1 MKSIGF
7 FWTNSEDEN
16 ECCRKCPHLKE
27 DTTQSNSASKEQTGD
42 EFEFQINLWN
52 SDVKSTVTNE
62 KYRFRAVDF
71 GIVCPL
77 SIRKFVLLLPF
88 KADISEFHDLVRCLS
103 LDADLL
109 CTVFNEDLKSTSEPS
124 KSYHTIEGGKVKLLM
139 YELSKENIEDFTY
152 DEQTG
157 VTQIT
162 VTINSDF
169 NTESFSEYRLFV
181 RFRILLKSFLAFA
194 KKKKVSNDWLQ
205 SAFSSSYLFDI
216 RLNDVRELSKK
227 KKELVEFKGFK
238 LPKFSK
244 VHFFYMADSEET
256 VENGSSIKL
265 DKRLLENERWHSY
278 LGDKIEF
285 VSENIAHHWKK
296 KEERRLVLTSVDF
309 QNQQMPTV
317 GIKPSSTSIIN
328 FTLFFKTEF
337 SDCQRKRLFI
347 YLLIVVLLGTVAS
360 AIIAFID
367 SLIPK
372 TLGYCWGIW
381 LLVSLGLIL
390 LLCCFLWSSV
400 KQTR

>member
-1 MKSIGF
+1 M
-7 FWTNSEDEN
+7 
-16 ECCRKCPHLKE
+16 
-27 DTTQSNSASKEQTGD
+27 
-42 EFEFQINLWN
+42 
-52 SDVKSTVTNE
+52 KSTVTNE

-124 KSYHTIEGGKVKLLM
+124 KSYHTIEGGKIKLLM
-139 YELSKENIEDFTY
+139 YELSKENIEEFTY

-162 VTINSDF
+162 ITINSDF
-169 NTESFSEYRLFV
+169 NTESFSGYRLFV

-227 KKELVEFKGFK
+227 KKELVEFKGFR
-238 LPKFSK
+238 LPEFSK

-285 VSENIAHHWKK
+285 VSENVAHHWKR
-296 KEERRLVLTSVDF
+296 KEEYEFGLESVNTQIPQNPNF
-309 QNQQMPTV
+309 QF
-317 GIKPSSTSIIN
+317 KPSIQPVKN

-337 SDCQRKRLFI
+337 SDCQKKRLLI
-347 YLLIVVLLGTVAS
+347 YILIVVLLGTVAS
-360 AIIAFID
+360 AIIAFMD

-372 TLGYCWGIW
+372 DFEYCWGIW
-381 LLVSLGLIL
+381 LVVTLGLIFL
-390 LLCCFLWSSV
+390 LNIFLLGSV
-400 KQTR
+400 KKTK

>member
-7 FWTNSEDEN
+7 FWTNSKEEN
-16 ECCRKCPHLKE
+16 ECCRKCPHLKD

-103 LDADLL
+103 LDTDLL

-124 KSYHTIEGGKVKLLM
+124 KSYHTIEGGKIKLLM
-139 YELSKENIEDFTY
+139 YELSKENIEEFIY

-162 VTINSDF
+162 ITINSDF
-169 NTESFSEYRLFV
+169 NTESFRDYRLFV
-181 RFRILLKSFLAFA
+181 RFRIMLKSFLAFA

-244 VHFFYMADSEET
+244 VHFFYMADSEES

-285 VSENIAHHWKK
+285 VSENVAHHWKR
-296 KEERRLVLTSVDF
+296 KEEFKLGLEKVNT
-309 QNQQMPTV
+309 QNLQNTNLQF
-317 GIKPSSTSIIN
+317 KPSIQPVKN

-337 SDCQRKRLFI
+337 SDCQKMRLLI
-347 YLLIVVLLGTVAS
+347 YILIVVLLGTIAS
-360 AIIAFID
+360 AIIAFMD

-372 TLGYCWGIW
+372 DFEYCWGIW
-381 LLVSLGLIL
+381 LVVTLGLIFLLNIL
-390 LLCCFLWSSV
+390 LLGSV
-400 KQTR
+400 KKTK

>member
-7 FWTNSEDEN
+7 FWTNNKTEN
-16 ECCRKCPHLKE
+16 EFCQKCPQRKE
-27 DTTQSNSASKEQTGD
+27 VSAQSDSADKKQSED

-52 SDVKSTVTNE
+52 SDVRSTVTN
-62 KYRFRAVDF
+62 KKFRFRAVDF

-88 KADISEFHDLVRCLS
+88 KVDISDFHDLVKCLS
-103 LDADLL
+103 LDTDLL
-109 CTVFNEDLKSTSEPS
+109 CTVFNEDLKSISEPS
-124 KSYHTIEGGKVKLLM
+124 KSYHSIEGEKIKLLM
-139 YELSKENIEDFTY
+139 YELSKENIEDFNY
-152 DEQTG
+152 DEQSG

-162 VTINSDF
+162 ITINSDF
-169 NTESFSEYRLFV
+169 NTKSFVGYRLFV
-181 RFRILLKSFLAFA
+181 RFRIRLNSFLAFA

-227 KKELVEFKGFK
+227 KKELVEFRGFR

-244 VHFFYMADSEET
+244 VHFFYMADSEES

-278 LGDKIEF
+278 LGNKIEF
-285 VSENIAHHWKK
+285 VSENVAHHWKRK
-296 KEERRLVLTSVDF
+296 KEIKLELESAGVENPQKANISFKPVPRPVL
-309 QNQQMPTV
+309 
-317 GIKPSSTSIIN
+317 N
-328 FTLFFKTEF
+328 FTLFFRTEF

-360 AIIAFID
+360 AIVAFGD
-367 SLIPK
+367 SLIPC
-372 TLGYCWGIW
+372 TFAYSWIVWLG
-381 LLVSLGLIL
+381 VTLGLIVML
-390 LLCCFLWSSV
+390 WYFLWHSV
-400 KQTR
+400 KI

>member
-1 MKSIGF
+1 M
-7 FWTNSEDEN
+7 
-16 ECCRKCPHLKE
+16 
-27 DTTQSNSASKEQTGD
+27 
-42 EFEFQINLWN
+42 
-52 SDVKSTVTNE
+52 KSTVTNE

-103 LDADLL
+103 LDTDLL

-124 KSYHTIEGGKVKLLM
+124 KSYHTIEGGKIKLLM
-139 YELSKENIEDFTY
+139 YELSKENIEEFTY

-169 NTESFSEYRLFV
+169 NTESFSDYRLFV

-244 VHFFYMADSEET
+244 VHFFYMADSEES
-256 VENGSSIKL
+256 VENGSSLKL

-278 LGDKIEF
+278 LGDKLEF
-285 VSENIAHHWKK
+285 VSENVAHHWKR
-296 KEERRLVLTSVDF
+296 KEELKFGLEEVNT
-309 QNQQMPTV
+309 QNPQNPNLQF
-317 GIKPSSTSIIN
+317 KPSIQPVKN

-337 SDCQRKRLFI
+337 SDCQKMRLFI
-347 YLLIVVLLGTVAS
+347 YILIVVLLGTVAS
-360 AIIAFID
+360 AIVAFVD

-372 TLGYCWGIW
+372 DFEYCWGIW
-381 LLVSLGLIL
+381 LVVTLGLVL
-390 LLCCFLWSSV
+390 LLNIFLLGSV
-400 KQTR
+400 KKTK

>member
-1 MKSIGF
+1 M
-7 FWTNSEDEN
+7 
-16 ECCRKCPHLKE
+16 
-27 DTTQSNSASKEQTGD
+27 
-42 EFEFQINLWN
+42 
-52 SDVKSTVTNE
+52 KSTVTNE

-88 KADISEFHDLVRCLS
+88 KANISEFHDLVRCLS
-103 LDADLL
+103 LDTDLL

-124 KSYHTIEGGKVKLLM
+124 KSYHTIEGGKIKLLM
-139 YELSKENIEDFTY
+139 YELSKENIEEFTY

-162 VTINSDF
+162 ITINSDF
-169 NTESFSEYRLFV
+169 NTESFRDYRLFV

-227 KKELVEFKGFK
+227 KKELVEFKGFR

-244 VHFFYMADSEET
+244 VHFFYMADSEES

-285 VSENIAHHWKK
+285 VSENVAHHWKR
-296 KEERRLVLTSVDF
+296 KEEFKFGLEKVNT
-309 QNQQMPTV
+309 QNLQNPNLQF
-317 GIKPSSTSIIN
+317 KPSIQPVKN

-337 SDCQRKRLFI
+337 SDCQKKRLFI
-347 YLLIVVLLGTVAS
+347 YILIVVLLGTVAS

-372 TLGYCWGIW
+372 ALEYCWGIW
-381 LLVSLGLIL
+381 LLVNLGLIF

>member
-7 FWTNSEDEN
+7 FWTNNKDDN
-16 ECCRKCPHLKE
+16 GCCQKCPHRKE
-27 DTTQSNSASKEQTGD
+27 DSVQLASANKKQIED

-62 KYRFRAVDF
+62 KFRFRAVDF

-88 KADISEFHDLVRCLS
+88 EVNKSDFHDLVKCLS
-103 LDADLL
+103 LDTDLL

-124 KSYHTIEGGKVKLLM
+124 KSYHTIEGEKIKLLM
-139 YELSKENIEDFTY
+139 YELSKENIEEFNY
-152 DEQTG
+152 DEQSG

-162 VTINSDF
+162 ITINSDF
-169 NTESFSEYRLFV
+169 NTESFADYRLFV

-205 SAFSSSYLFDI
+205 SAFSSTYLFDI

-238 LPKFSK
+238 LPEFSK
-244 VHFFYMADSEET
+244 VHFFYMADSEEC

-265 DKRLLENERWHSY
+265 DKRLLESERWHTY

-285 VSENIAHHWKK
+285 VSENIAHHWKQK
-296 KEERRLVLTSVDF
+296 KEVRLGVEKVNTEDPKETKL
-309 QNQQMPTV
+309 Q
-317 GIKPSSTSIIN
+317 IKPTNSQIMN

-337 SDCQRKRLFI
+337 SDCQRMRLFL
-347 YLLIVVLLGTVAS
+347 YLLIVVLLGTIAS
-360 AIIAFID
+360 AIISFVDSFIP
-367 SLIPK
+367 SIFAYSWIVW
-372 TLGYCWGIW
+372 LG
-381 LLVSLGLIL
+381 LTLGLITILWCL
-390 LLCCFLWSSV
+390 LKRSV
-400 KQTR
+400 KK